1 MAVHKTAIMIDDE
14 LVSAARRVL
23 GTSTMTATVDAALR
37 SVIAAEARQR
47 WLEAVREL
55 GPELGAVRG
64 RAWRSA
70 AG

>member
-1 MAVHKTAIMIDDE
+1 VAVHKTAIMIDDE
-14 LVSAARRVL
+14 LVMAARRVL

-37 SVIAAEARQR
+37 SVIAGEARQQ
-47 WLEAVREL
+47 WLDMVRDL
-55 GPELGAVRG
+55 GPELGEVRG